1 MTVKRLFTI
10 LILMIAATGLFA
22 SSSEVYI
29 RPSVLGMYE
38 TNVFAF
44 PEAEM
49 TSGGAFKRAGLGGY
63 LTVDTFFSSDARTGL
78 SFSMLYNHPL
88 WSGSEAFDN
97 DSTWVLSM
105 DPTLSFAAGAMFRAQ
120 LGIVDLG
127 LALRLSFSSIDLF
140 KDSLLMGLQ
149 VEPYVLVPLG
159 SELVM
164 LNFGF
169 VYDAHFYDFL
179 LHDEEYYY
187 RSGYFMLSF
196 GGYIG
201 LTCKIG

>member
-1 MTVKRLFTI
+1 MAVKRLFPI
-10 LILMIAATGLFA
+10 LILIIAAAGLFA

-29 RPSVLGMYE
+29 RPAVLGMYE

-44 PEAEM
+44 PEPDM
-49 TSGGAFKRAGLGGY
+49 DDGGRFKRAGLGAY
-63 LTVDTFFSSDARTGL
+63 LSVDTFFSPQARTGL

-88 WSGSEAFDN
+88 WSGSEAFDS
-97 DSTWVLSM
+97 DSIWVLSM
-105 DPTLSFAAGAMFRAQ
+105 DPTLSFAVGPMFRAQ
-120 LGIVDLG
+120 LGAVDFG
-127 LALRLSFSSIDLF
+127 LALRLSFSSTDLF
-140 KDSLLMGLQ
+140 ENSLLMGVQ

-159 SELVM
+159 DEHVM
-164 LNFGF
+164 LNLGF

-179 LHDEEYYY
+179 LHDEEHYY

>member
-1 MTVKRLFTI
+1 MAVKRLFAI

-49 TSGGAFKRAGLGGY
+49 TSGGSFKRAGLGGY
-63 LTVDTFFSSDARTGL
+63 LTVDTFFSPDARTGL

-88 WSGSEAFDN
+88 WSDSKAFDN

-127 LALRLSFSSIDLF
+127 LALRLR
-140 KDSLLMGLQ
+140 
-149 VEPYVLVPLG
+149 EPYVLVPLG
-159 SELVM
+159 SEHVM
-164 LNFGF
+164 LNLGF
-169 VYDAHFYDFL
+169 VYDAHFYDFM
-179 LHDEEYYY
+179 LHDEEHYY